1 MTSTTA
7 AVRASVAVLAA
18 LALASCAQPGAEPT
32 VAPDGPPPSA
42 SASAAPTASAS
53 PTASATASPGITVAT
68 HDFEAQDGAVRFSL
82 PEGWSV
88 DDRSAMHEGSE
99 MYDNGP
105 SWLNELVV
113 LDEDGDRM
121 LWYREDYGNDFLECR
136 EVSAD
141 AERTEITPFSEEL
154 AAARAAEGDPIGPT
168 FALAELGEAAQFD
181 AAGEPGEWSVV
192 MGVVTTLPVAQD
204 GCSDLTDVL
213 WSGSRVVLLDVVGDA
228 EREDGIPDPTIDFPD
243 EQSARAWLESAE
255 HDAII
260 GVLQSLELTDAPLLD
275 AAP

>member
-18 LALASCAQPGAEPT
+18 LALAACAQPGAEPT
-32 VAPDGPPPSA
+32 VAPDSPPPG
-42 SASAAPTASAS
+42 
-53 PTASATASPGITVAT
+53 ASATATPTASPSPTPIAADGEASRV
-68 HDFEAQDGAVRFSL
+68 FEAQDGAVRFTL

-88 DDRSAMHEGSE
+88 DDRSAMHEASE

-105 SWLNELVV
+105 GWLNELVV

-121 LWYREDYGNDFLECR
+121 LWYREDYGHDVVACDFEPPEYERIEIAPLA
-136 EVSAD
+136 SAD
-141 AERTEITPFSEEL
+141 SGTTYVQAQVAEAHAL
-154 AAARAAEGDPIGPT
+154 DARSDPG
-168 FALAELGEAAQFD
+168 A
-181 AAGEPGEWSVV
+181 WSVA
-192 MGVVTTLPVAQD
+192 MEVVTMLPEED
-204 GCSDLTDVL
+204 GCFPFTDAL
-213 WSGSRVVLLDVVGDA
+213 WTGSRVAYIDVVGDA
-228 EREDGIPDPTIDFPD
+228 EREDGIPDPTIDFSD
-243 EQSARAWLESAE
+243 EQSARAWLGSAE

>member
-18 LALASCAQPGAEPT
+18 LTLASCAQPGTEPT

-42 SASAAPTASAS
+42 SATAAPTASAS
-53 PTASATASPGITVAT
+53 PTPSAAAGAASRV
-68 HDFEAQDGAVRFSL
+68 FEAQDGAVRFSL

-88 DDRSAMHEGSE
+88 DDRSAMHEASE

-121 LWYREDYGNDFLECR
+121 LWYRERPGNDSVDCR

-154 AAARAAEGDPIGPT
+154 VAARAAEGEPIGPT

-192 MGVVTTLPVAQD
+192 MGVVTTLPVTQD

-243 EQSARAWLESAE
+243 EQSARAWLGSAE